1 MMNNLLQAA
10 SSECKR
16 LYNYL
21 FVYAPKRLSTYSQ
34 PKQRLVADLTK
45 ALLTQVPV
53 LLTYPDGSSEIGR
66 ISKRLSAGRFLFLT
80 HDQQLLRLLDLEDVF
95 RLDF

>member
-1 MMNNLLQAA
+1 MHNLLQTT

-21 FVYAPKRLSTYSQ
+21 FVYDPHRLTTYSQ
-34 PKQRLVADLTK
+34 PKSRLVLELGQ
-45 ALLTQVPV
+45 ALLTQVPI

-66 ISKRLSAGRFLFLT
+66 VSKRLSAGRFLFLT
-80 HDQQLLRLLDLEDVF
+80 HDQQLLRLLDLEDIF

>member
-1 MMNNLLQAA
+1 MTNLLQTA

-21 FVYAPKRLSTYSQ
+21 FVYDPQRLATYSQ
-34 PKQRLVADLTK
+34 SKQRLVANLTK

-66 ISKRLSAGRFLFLT
+66 ISKRVSAGRFLFLT